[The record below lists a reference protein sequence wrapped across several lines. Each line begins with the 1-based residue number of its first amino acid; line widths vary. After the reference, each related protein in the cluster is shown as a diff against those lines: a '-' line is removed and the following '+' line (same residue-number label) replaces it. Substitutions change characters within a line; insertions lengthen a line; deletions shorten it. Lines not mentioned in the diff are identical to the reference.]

1 MNDII
6 KTLDRINDDMVVGKD
21 YINISTRADTK
32 VGRELTYTA
41 FFTPVDSLVGKINSI
56 RTAVDYLS
64 IPGYPYNLLRKRTL
78 TFKDVNTIPKE
89 RVELPNL
96 KSILIH
102 LIWVRIKNNVELLK
116 HINENMI
123 ITSFRS
129 TSHKQGNVESIVK
142 TYNDKTYDYIDALK
156 QVISLML
163 KGLSEDEESEEVIKL
178 MIKNK
183 KRKDLKIFE
192 NSVVQVSLN
201 I

>member
-64 IPGYPYNLLRKRTL
+64 IAGYPYNLLRKRTL

-116 HINENMI
+116 HIDENMI